1 MLAFVAMSGAKAVN
15 RTTSARIFIGGR
27 EIHEEWLRLCNECRV
42 SQKKKPYADNYRFQY
57 NIGLVL
63 KKLCIELDE
72 WNNALRKA
80 KKIHGKKVVLNVA
93 KLHDLQSGASTEK
106 KIKICENIM
115 RLSSVPNTTKTS
127 TETKSR
133 NAKRQSL
140 WPYVCALY
148 RCGMISQK
156 AISHEQLLSDHVLD
170 TTMQIAEEIY
180 LVGKLVCLTTIAFF
194 SLQFLNFLTTNFLTT
209 KIYVFFSHNNF
220 LTTKNS
226 LLNLTTKNSLPT
238 FKISLHF

>member
-1 MLAFVAMSGAKAVN
+1 M
-15 RTTSARIFIGGR
+15 
-27 EIHEEWLRLCNECRV
+27 
-42 SQKKKPYADNYRFQY
+42 
-57 NIGLVL
+57 L
-63 KKLCIELDE
+63 KKLGIELDE
-72 WNNALRKA
+72 WNNALRLA

-93 KLHDLQSGASTEK
+93 KLHDLQSGSSTKK
-106 KIKICENIM
+106 KIKICKNIM
-115 RLSSVPNTTKTS
+115 RLSCVEPNTTKTS

-156 AISHEQLLSDHVLD
+156 EISHEQLLSDHVLD
-170 TTMQIAEEIY
+170 TTISIAEEIY
-180 LVGKLVCLTTIAFF
+180 LVGKFVCLTTIAFF
-194 SLQFLNFLTTNFLTT
+194 SLQFTNFLTTNFLTT

-226 LLNLTTKNSLPT
+226 LQNLTTKISLQT
-238 FKISLHF
+238 FEISLHFWKTHYIYGKSHYYHVAMMINT

>member
-1 MLAFVAMSGAKAVN
+1 
-15 RTTSARIFIGGR
+15 
-27 EIHEEWLRLCNECRV
+27 
-42 SQKKKPYADNYRFQY
+42 
-57 NIGLVL
+57 
-63 KKLCIELDE
+63 
-72 WNNALRKA
+72 
-80 KKIHGKKVVLNVA
+80 
-93 KLHDLQSGASTEK
+93 
-106 KIKICENIM
+106 M

-209 KIYVFFSHNNF
+209 KIYVFFFFFF
-220 LTTKNS
+220 LTTIFS
-226 LLNLTTKNSLPT
+226 LPKTHYKISLQKSHYKLLKSHYISEKLTTYARNLTTHSRLWWQKTYDDHHHLTYPSTRERL
-238 FKISLHF
+238 LDVRRWVG

>member
-1 MLAFVAMSGAKAVN
+1 MSPN
-15 RTTSARIFIGGR
+15 YTI
-27 EIHEEWLRLCNECRV
+27 CNPVRV
-42 SQKKKPYADNYRFQY
+42 QN
-57 NIGLVL
+57 
-63 KKLCIELDE
+63 
-72 WNNALRKA
+72 
-80 KKIHGKKVVLNVA
+80 
-93 KLHDLQSGASTEK
+93 

-115 RLSSVPNTTKTS
+115 RLSSVDPNTTKTS

-133 NAKRQSL
+133 NVKRQSL

-209 KIYVFFSHNNF
+209 KIYVFFFFFFFF
-220 LTTKNS
+220 LTTIFS
-226 LLNLTTKNSLPT
+226 LPKTHYKISLQKSHYKLLKSHYISEKLTTYARNLTTHSRL
-238 FKISLHF
+238 